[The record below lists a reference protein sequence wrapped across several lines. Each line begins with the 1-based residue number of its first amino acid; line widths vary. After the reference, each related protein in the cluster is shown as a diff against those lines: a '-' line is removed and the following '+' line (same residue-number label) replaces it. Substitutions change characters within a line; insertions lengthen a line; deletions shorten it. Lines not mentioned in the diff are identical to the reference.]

1 MHSRNDKVEKGREEG
16 KGAVGAANVRKGDHS
31 IAKCLSDRRTV
42 KFGVYL
48 SDRALKEQSN

>member
-31 IAKCLSDRRTV
+31 IAKCLS
-42 KFGVYL
+42 GVYL